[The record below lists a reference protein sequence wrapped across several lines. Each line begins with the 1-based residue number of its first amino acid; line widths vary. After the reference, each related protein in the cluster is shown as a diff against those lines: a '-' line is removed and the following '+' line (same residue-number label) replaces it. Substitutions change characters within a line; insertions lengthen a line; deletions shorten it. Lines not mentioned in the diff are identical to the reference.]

1 MNILL
6 FFKVFSTISRKLN
19 VSDAVTKREMDDV
32 LRSAFQGNIVLRD
45 VKVIYDMVGWMKDDI
60 NRIINY
66 AKPNNFKIQA
76 VGGEVKLFY
85 RHWSDSKE
93 WTDAGQLISK
103 DLSLHRGIKFK
114 IPDYKKVDTS
124 WTRSQITSK
133 QTLGDDGGTS
143 SGMGRLS
150 L

>member
-93 WTDAGQLISK
+93 
-103 DLSLHRGIKFK
+103 
-114 IPDYKKVDTS
+114 
-124 WTRSQITSK
+124 
-133 QTLGDDGGTS
+133 
-143 SGMGRLS
+143 
-150 L
+150 